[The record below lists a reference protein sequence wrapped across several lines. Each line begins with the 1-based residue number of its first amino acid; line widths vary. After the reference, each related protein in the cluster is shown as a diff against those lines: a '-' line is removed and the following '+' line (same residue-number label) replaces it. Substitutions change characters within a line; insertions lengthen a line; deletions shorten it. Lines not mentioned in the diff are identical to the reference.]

1 MKTILTDIAE
11 IFFDKETSILHVKI
25 LEDVHMD
32 LAKTIHHVMTI
43 HSITRGEKYMALV
56 DATNYFTCDDEALK
70 YLALPDTTKG
80 RIAMAFHSLNLANR
94 LTIHFFRLLHK
105 PNFAIHLFRTH
116 EDALGWLKLEQQN
129 CLAS

>member
-1 MKTILTDIAE
+1 METIVTDIAE
-11 IFFDKETSILHVKI
+11 IFFDEESSILHVKV

-32 LAKTIHHVMTI
+32 MQKTIN
-43 HSITRGEKYMALV
+43 HSRAVHQITKGQKYMALV
-56 DATNYFTCDDEALK
+56 DATHYFTADDDALK

-80 RIAMAFHSLNLANR
+80 RSAMAFHSLNLANR

-105 PNFAIHLFRTH
+105 PNFTIHLFRTH
-116 EDALGWLKLEQQN
+116 EDALDWLRLEHQN